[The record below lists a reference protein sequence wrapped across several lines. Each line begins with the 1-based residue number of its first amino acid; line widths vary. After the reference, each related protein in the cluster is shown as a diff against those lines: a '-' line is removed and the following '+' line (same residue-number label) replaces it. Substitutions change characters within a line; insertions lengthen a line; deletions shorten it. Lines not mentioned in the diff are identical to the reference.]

1 MISRKLLY
9 AVLIVIFTKTTA
21 AQEDSLY
28 KNWKHK
34 KNIFTLGFYKQ
45 PGKDS
50 MVDVWDGIERIFG
63 VKKSYDEKQLSK
75 PQLALIPSIEYSLIT
90 GLAASINSNIL
101 FPEKLN
107 NASYIYLD
115 AKQTFKKQ
123 TILEVVSNL

>member
-1 MISRKLLY
+1 MNYKKGLI
-9 AVLIVIFTKTTA
+9 AVLMILFVQEVT

-75 PQLALIPSIEYSLIT
+75 PQLALIRSVEYSLIT
-90 GLAASINSNIL
+90 GVAASIN
-101 FPEKLN
+101 
-107 NASYIYLD
+107 
-115 AKQTFKKQ
+115 
-123 TILEVVSNL
+123 